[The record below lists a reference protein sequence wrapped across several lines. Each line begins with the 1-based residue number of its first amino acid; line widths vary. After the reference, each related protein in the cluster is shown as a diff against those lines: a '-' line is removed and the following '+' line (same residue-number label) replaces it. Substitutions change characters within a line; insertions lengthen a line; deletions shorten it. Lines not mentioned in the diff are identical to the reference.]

1 MSYLRN
7 TINRLLITKDNKR
20 EADLNLIITVS
31 VVILFGL
38 IMLSS
43 ASGALAYSRFGDA
56 YYFLKHQIMALGIG
70 MVFFVFFARFDYHRL
85 REYSLYFLIFSV
97 FLLMLVFVPGLSSS
111 ANDKARSWI
120 SIFGF
125 SLQPSEFVKLFFLIY
140 AAAWLESRGK
150 VVADFKQGT
159 LPFFV
164 VYGVIAILMM
174 LQPDFGT
181 LSIITVSSLIAY
193 FVGGGNIKH
202 IAWIVTA
209 GVLALV
215 LMTTLMPYQA
225 RRFKCYWNPAWS
237 ADQHCYQLNQS
248 MIAVGSGGLWGRGFG
263 ASRQK
268 LMYLP
273 EVSGDSIFPIIGEE
287 LGFIF
292 SAALIALFLNIFYRS
307 YLIAIRSQ
315 DHFGKVLAIGIGS
328 WLVVQAFINIGGM
341 IDFMPMTGVPLP
353 FISSGGS
360 AIMAA
365 MSAIGVIIN
374 ISRQNRV

>member
-1 MSYLRN
+1 MSFIRE
-7 TINRLLITKDNKR
+7 TINKLLITKDNKR
-20 EADLNLIITVS
+20 EPDINLIITVG
-31 VVILFGL
+31 VIILFGL

-43 ASGALAYSRFGDA
+43 ASGAMAYSRYGDA
-56 YYFLKHQIMALGIG
+56 YYFLKHQLLALGIG
-70 MVFFVFFARFDYHRL
+70 SFMFLFFARFDYHRL

-97 FLLMLVFVPGLSSS
+97 FLLILVFVPGLSSA
-111 ANDKARSWI
+111 ANNKAHSWLN
-120 SIFGF
+120 IFGF

-150 VVADFKQGT
+150 DVSDLKQGT

-164 VYGVIAILMM
+164 VYSLIAVLML
-174 LQPDFGT
+174 LQPDIGT
-181 LSIITVSSLIAY
+181 LSIITVASLIAY
-193 FVGGGNIKH
+193 FVGGGNTKH

-209 GVLALV
+209 GIVGLLI
-215 LMTTLMPYQA
+215 MISLMPYQA

-248 MIAVGSGGLWGRGFG
+248 MIAVGSGGFLGRGFG

-287 LGFIF
+287 LGFVF
-292 SAALIALFLNIFYRS
+292 SVALVGLFLNIFYRS
-307 YLIAIRSQ
+307 YLIARRAQ
-315 DHFGKVLAIGIGS
+315 DHFGKVLAVGIGS

-353 FISSGGS
+353 LVSSGGS
-360 AIMAA
+360 AIMATLA
-365 MSAIGVIIN
+365 AIGIIIN
-374 ISRQNRV
+374 ISRQARV